1 MQEREHPLLSATLGS
16 TRSLT
21 SFHYG
26 PDRAQG
32 GVGKVYVQA
41 ALHAD
46 ELPGMLVAHH
56 LRERLAAVE
65 AAGRLRGEVVVVPV
79 ANPIGIAQGLLRG
92 AVGRF
97 ELASGENFNRH
108 FPALVEPVWARVA
121 SLLDG
126 EATANVARV
135 RAALRGAVAT
145 LPAATELAS
154 LRRALLALACDAD
167 LVLDLHCDSDAVLHL
182 YTAPASWPAV
192 EPLARLL
199 GCEVCLLADDGGD
212 QPFEESC
219 ATPWH
224 QLARR
229 AGPERPLPAGCV
241 AVTVELRGMTD
252 IRTEVAQRDAQALVD
267 YLAQR
272 GFVDAAPAALP
283 AARCAPTPLAGS
295 ITLNAPA
302 SGVIAW
308 RLDPGAMVREGDPL
322 GELVD
327 PIAGTVTVLASPTSG
342 CFYARETRR
351 FASAGMPLAKVA
363 GREAR
368 RSGKLLSD

>member
-1 MQEREHPLLSATLGS
+1 MQRREHPLLSATLGS
-16 TRSLT
+16 ARSLT

-26 PDRAQG
+26 PAAAHG
-32 GVGKVYVQA
+32 GSGKVYIQA
-41 ALHAD
+41 SLHAD

-56 LRERLAAVE
+56 LRERLAALE
-65 AAGRLRGEVVVVPV
+65 AAGRLRCEVVVVPV
-79 ANPIGIAQGLLRG
+79 ANPIGIAQGLLHG

-108 FPALVEPVWARVA
+108 FPALADAVWTRVA
-121 SLLDG
+121 SQLDG
-126 EATANVARV
+126 DAAANVARV
-135 RAALRGAVAT
+135 RAALRDAVAA

-167 LVLDLHCDSDAVLHL
+167 LVLDLHCDSEAVLHL
-182 YTAPASWPAV
+182 YAAPASWPAV

-219 ATPWH
+219 ATPWQ
-224 QLARR
+224 QLAEH
-229 AGPERPLPAGCV
+229 AGPDRPLPAGCI
-241 AVTVELRGMTD
+241 AVTVELRGMAD
-252 IRTEVAQRDAQALVD
+252 IRSDVAQRDAQALVD
-267 YLAQR
+267 YLAHR
-272 GFVDAAPAALP
+272 GVVDAALVALP
-283 AARCAPTPLAGS
+283 DARCEPTPLAGS
-295 ITLNAPA
+295 ITLNAPS

-308 RLDPGAMVREGDPL
+308 RLDPGAMVVEGEPL
-322 GELVD
+322 GDLVD
-327 PIAGTVTVLASPTSG
+327 PIAGSVTVLASPTSG